1 MNRHYAAFAALLLL
15 AGRAV
20 AQDPAP
26 TTPANPPT
34 TATPGVTTPGVTT
47 PGAATPGAAT
57 PGAFTLK
64 EAVDYA
70 VKNNLNV
77 SNSQIDIAS
86 ANDRVN
92 ELKATGLPQASL
104 AGGFSHT
111 IKVQPFFAPPGQ
123 LFGPPDPS
131 APPAAPTDQELVFAL
146 GGVRFNSN
154 LTASVSQLLFSSS
167 YLIGLQ
173 AAKSYRELATKNL
186 NATKITTAENVT
198 KAYYNV
204 LVNEERLNLLVAN
217 VGRLDSLLRDTRALN
232 EQGFVE
238 KLDVQRLEVQSN
250 NLKTERQNV
259 ERLQELALV
268 LLKFQM
274 GYPQDQPIELSEKLA
289 KLDFSEAYVT
299 DVVRPFDYANRIEYS
314 TLQTQRA
321 LQELDV
327 KNVRKSLL
335 PTVSLSGNYG
345 YYNGR
350 MTIGRF
356 ITRPWFPAG
365 TVGLNVNL
373 PLFDGFAR
381 RYKLAQSRSTLLKV
395 DNSLN
400 LLRQSID
407 LELSQAQIQL
417 RNYWYSLQEQK
428 KNLDLADEILR
439 VTRIKYK
446 EGVGSNIEVITAETS
461 FREAQTNYYTALY
474 NAILAKVD
482 LDKATGRLFTE

>member
-1 MNRHYAAFAALLLL
+1 MNRHYATVAALLLL
-15 AGRAV
+15 AGQVV
-20 AQDPAP
+20 AQNPAPAP
-26 TTPANPPT
+26 TSASRT
-34 TATPGVTTPGVTT
+34 
-47 PGAATPGAAT
+47 
-57 PGAFTLK
+57 FTLK

-77 SNSQIDIAS
+77 SNSQIDVTSAS
-86 ANDRVN
+86 DRVN

-104 AGGFSHT
+104 AGGFSHL
-111 IKVQPFFAPPGQ
+111 IKVQPFFGPPGQ
-123 LFGPPDPS
+123 LFGPPDPT
-131 APPAAPTDQELVFAL
+131 APPNTSDEELVFAL

-186 NATKITTAENVT
+186 KATKITTAENVT

-204 LVNEERLNLLVAN
+204 LVNEERLNLLVVN
-217 VGRLDSLLRDTRALN
+217 VSRLDSLLRDTRALN

-274 GYPQDQPIELSEKLA
+274 GYPLDQPIGLSEKLA

-299 DVVRPFDYANRIEYS
+299 DIARPFDYSNRIEYS
-314 TLQTQRA
+314 TLETQRI
-321 LQELDV
+321 LQDLDV
-327 KNVRKSLL
+327 KNVRKSYL

-350 MTIGRF
+350 MEIARF
-356 ITRPWFPAG
+356 VTRPWFPAG
-365 TVGLNVNL
+365 SIGLNVNL

-381 RYKLAQSRSTLLKV
+381 RYKLAQSRSTLLKL
-395 DNSLN
+395 DNGIN

-407 LELSQAQIQL
+407 LQLSQAQIQL
-417 RNYWYSLQEQK
+417 RNYWFSLQEQK

-446 EGVGSNIEVITAETS
+446 EGVGSNIEVINAETS
-461 FREAQTNYYTALY
+461 FREAQINYYTALY
-474 NAILAKVD
+474 NAIVAKVD
-482 LDKATGRLFTE
+482 LDKATGRLYTE